1 MAPNFSG
8 EDETGRII
16 NLSNLKGKKNFVLIF
31 FRGYW
36 WPHCRRQLTE
46 LSKIKLPEDTELWTV
61 SVESS
66 EASAEFKK
74 RNTEKGYPISFPL
87 LWDKDY
93 KIIDAFGLTDPRYK
107 GHKYEGIPYATTHI
121 IDKTGKIR
129 FSHVALTYT
138 IRPSN
143 EKILSILSSLN
154 N

>member
-16 NLSNLKGKKNFVLIF
+16 NLSNFKGKKKFLLIF

-36 WPHCRRQLTE
+36 WPHCRRQLAE
-46 LSKIKLPEDTELWTV
+46 LSKIKLPEDTELWAV